1 MCVSTVWCK
10 NLLKVLQ
17 DQFIKVKKYIY
28 VIILIGNT
36 KKFKFQIV
44 IIPEAH
50 PGMRPIVKWGLAER
64 LLYCIEGVFLL
75 EASRGLAERLLY

>member
-28 VIILIGNT
+28 VIILIGIT
-36 KKFKFQIV
+36 KKFNFQIV
-44 IIPEAH
+44 IIPEASH
-50 PGMRPIVKWGLAER
+50 PRHEAKRGRAER
-64 LLYCIEGVFLL
+64 MLYCIEGAFLT
-75 EASRGLAERLLY
+75 